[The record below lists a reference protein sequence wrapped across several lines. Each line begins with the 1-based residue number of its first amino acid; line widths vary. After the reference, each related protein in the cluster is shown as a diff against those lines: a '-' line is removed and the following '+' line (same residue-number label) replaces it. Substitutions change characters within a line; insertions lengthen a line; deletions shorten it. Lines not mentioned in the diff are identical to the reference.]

1 MTRLQIF
8 FKNTK
13 AKFSFLTIC
22 IVYMMSLCANFI
34 ANDRP
39 IIVYYK
45 GKLYCP
51 IYHDY
56 SSDVFEGEPGIVAD
70 FSDPKIHENIKAHG
84 WTIKPLIPYGD
95 GSIDDTQCALSPP
108 SPRHFLGTDDQGRD
122 VFVRLLYGIRTSLTF
137 GIILVVITSLISLC
151 IGAMQGYFGGTVDL
165 WIQRFIEIWGS
176 LPILYILMLLSCFF
190 APHFAWLVVVVSF
203 FYWMPLAN
211 LVRLEFLR
219 IRAMDYIK
227 ACEVL
232 GATPSRIMRKHILP
246 NAMICILTYTPF
258 LMNQAIVILASLDF
272 LGFGLPLGSPSI
284 GDLITQSK
292 NNVHAPW
299 LGMTTFLTMAC
310 ILSALTFI
318 GEGIREAFSPQQ
330 VNT

>member
-1 MTRLQIF
+1 MTRLQSF
-8 FKNTK
+8 FKHTK
-13 AKFSFLTIC
+13 AKYSFITIC
-22 IVYMMSLCANFI
+22 IVYLMSLCANFI
-34 ANDRP
+34 ANDLP
-39 IIVYYK
+39 ICVCYK
-45 GKLYCP
+45 GTLYFP
-51 IYHDY
+51 IYNDY
-56 SSDVFEGEPGIVAD
+56 NGDIFGGDPGMSAD
-70 FSDPKIHENIKAHG
+70 FSDPLINQNIRSNG
-84 WTIKPLIPYGD
+84 WMIKPLIPYSYASVD
-95 GSIDDTQCALSPP
+95 YEHHALARPDWK
-108 SPRHFLGTDDQGRD
+108 HFLGTDDQGRD
-122 VFVRLLYGIRTSLTF
+122 VLVRLLYGVRTSLTF
-137 GIILVVITSLISLC
+137 GIILVAVTSLISLC
-151 IGAMQGYFGGTVDL
+151 VGAVQGYFGGTIDL
-165 WIQRFIEIWGS
+165 TIQRCIEIWGS

-190 APHFAWLVVVVSF
+190 APHFAWLVLVVSL

-299 LGMTTFLTMAC
+299 LGITTFVTMAS
-310 ILSALTFI
+310 ILSVFTFI
-318 GEGIREAFSPQQ
+318 GEGIRESFSPKKI
-330 VNT
+330 N